1 LKIMSFTEAVAKL
14 QKLYMRYD
22 QVVSQLLTLQAR
34 LRELREA
41 KKYLEKGVGRRV
53 YREVAELVIEVTEEE
68 ARKYVEEEEELVR
81 LRIRKLE
88 EEKNKLL
95 QDIRNY
101 ERILE

>member
-1 LKIMSFTEAVAKL
+1 MSFTEAVAKL
-14 QKLYMRYD
+14 QKLHMRYD

-41 KKYLEKGVGRRV
+41 RKYLEKGVARRV
-53 YREVAELVIEVTEEE
+53 YREVAELVIEVTEDE
-68 ARKYVEEEEELVR
+68 ARKYLEEEEELVR